1 MEITTNIKQRVK
13 SLLTY
18 NREELITLNLFWIGF
33 LLYTLAWT
41 ITATRQINYI
51 VFQSIQILGVLLMV
65 PAAFRLIKFEFD
77 NQYQKIVFFLI
88 VFWAFFIFFRGFYFD
103 KDALKQMILNPWFGA
118 FLYFVP
124 WVMLFPRKLIYYKK
138 IFSVILISGLFFVL
152 YSLKYRG
159 FLLEPEKNVLSRDI
173 VEYFSKTLAVTVSF
187 ILMTYVYHTKTKN
200 LIALGILLLCIFFA
214 LVRARRGLLF
224 MTVGSLFLV
233 FVLFWINTKYKVV
246 MFMVSGGFLFVLG
259 SVAVYLLTSSD
270 AEFVTFLQQ
279 RGTEDTRTGVEV
291 YFYKDMEGLDWIV
304 GRGMFGAY
312 YSPTMSEGNY
322 RGTIETDYLNMI
334 LKGGLIQLVLFLLI
348 FLPAIYKGLFQSRN
362 TLSKAAALWIL
373 FWLINTHPSTVQVFA
388 LNYLIVWFS
397 VGICYSDTIRNLSEK
412 GLRVYF
418 RS

>member
-1 MEITTNIKQRVK
+1 
-13 SLLTY
+13 
-18 NREELITLNLFWIGF
+18 
-33 LLYTLAWT
+33 
-41 ITATRQINYI
+41 
-51 VFQSIQILGVLLMV
+51 
-65 PAAFRLIKFEFD
+65 
-77 NQYQKIVFFLI
+77 
-88 VFWAFFIFFRGFYFD
+88 
-103 KDALKQMILNPWFGA
+103 
-118 FLYFVP
+118 
-124 WVMLFPRKLIYYKK
+124 
-138 IFSVILISGLFFVL
+138 
-152 YSLKYRG
+152 
-159 FLLEPEKNVLSRDI
+159 
-173 VEYFSKTLAVTVSF
+173 
-187 ILMTYVYHTKTKN
+187 
-200 LIALGILLLCIFFA
+200 
-214 LVRARRGLLF
+214 
-224 MTVGSLFLV
+224 
-233 FVLFWINTKYKVV
+233 